1 MSCHDVVSVAEHFKD
16 FKSIVVVG
24 ISTHIIRKVIK
35 EIAEP
40 LASHMSEYVG
50 AGVSI
55 LTVLGKIIEVIMKR
69 ELLKYLEG
77 RILSS
82 ARV

>member
-1 MSCHDVVSVAEHFKD
+1 M
-16 FKSIVVVG
+16 
-24 ISTHIIRKVIK
+24 IK

-55 LTVLGKIIEVIMKR
+55 LTVLGKIIEIIMKR
-69 ELLKYLEG
+69 ELVKYLE
-77 RILSS
+77 REEFASS